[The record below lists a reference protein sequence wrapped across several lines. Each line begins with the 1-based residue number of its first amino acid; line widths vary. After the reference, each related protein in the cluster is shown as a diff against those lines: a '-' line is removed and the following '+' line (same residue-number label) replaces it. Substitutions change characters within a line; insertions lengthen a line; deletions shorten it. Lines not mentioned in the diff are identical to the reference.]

1 MLRFGMA
8 PSGARTAWHTRGDS
22 RGKLAARPSSAGT
35 EACSE
40 TLRAMVEVAFDTSPL
55 AQTRAGTARYIRGL
69 LAELE
74 RTPELRVERHAFA
87 LGGRAVVPVRDVGWY
102 LGALPL
108 LARGAD
114 VLHCP
119 TFRAPV
125 RPGVPLVVTF
135 HDLAVLRYPEMF
147 NTWTRRYSRVFLPRV
162 ARAAA
167 RVIAVSEFTA
177 RELVDV
183 LGMPDE
189 KIRVIPNA
197 VGPPFTATGDSAEG
211 DYVLAVS
218 TLEPRK
224 NLGRLVEGF
233 RRAGLNGSE
242 LRVVGAR
249 GWGNVEPPP
258 GGDVRW
264 LGEVSDDE
272 LARLY
277 RGARCAAY
285 LSLYEGFGLP
295 VLEAM
300 ACGTPVV
307 AADLPPIQEFGAGVV
322 TVDPRDAEAIAAGLG
337 EAIARGDQLGREGRA
352 AAAAYDSGRVARET
366 IAVYSEVAG

>member
-1 MLRFGMA
+1 
-8 PSGARTAWHTRGDS
+8 
-22 RGKLAARPSSAGT
+22 
-35 EACSE
+35 
-40 TLRAMVEVAFDTSPL
+40 MVEIAFDTSPL

-69 LAELE
+69 LGELE
-74 RTPELRVERHAFA
+74 RAADLRLQRHAFG
-87 LGGRAVVPVRDVGWY
+87 LRGRAAVPVRDVGWY

-108 LARGAD
+108 LARNAD
-114 VLHCP
+114 ILHCP

-125 RPGVPLVVTF
+125 GSRVPLVVTF
-135 HDLAVLRYPEMF
+135 HDLAVLRHPETF
-147 NTWTRRYSRVFLPRV
+147 NTWTRTYSRSVLPRV
-162 ARAAA
+162 AQAAA
-167 RVIAVSEFTA
+167 RIIAVSQFTA
-177 RELVDV
+177 RELVELLDV
-183 LGMPDE
+183 PE
-189 KIRVIPNA
+189 TKIRVIPNA
-197 VGPPFTATGDSAEG
+197 VGPPFTATGDAAEG

-233 RRAGLNGSE
+233 RRADLNGCE

-249 GWGNVEPPP
+249 GWGNIDHVPSA
-258 GGDVRW
+258 GVRW

-285 LSLYEGFGLP
+285 VSLYEGFGLP

-307 AADLPPIQEFGAGVV
+307 TADLPPIREFARGVV
-322 TVDPRDAEAIAAGLG
+322 TVDPRDADAIAAGLG
-337 EAIARGDQLGREGRA
+337 EALARGDELGREGRE
-352 AAAAYDSGRVARET
+352 AAAAYDWGRVGRET
-366 IAVYSEVAG
+366 IDVYREATG

>member
-1 MLRFGMA
+1 
-8 PSGARTAWHTRGDS
+8 
-22 RGKLAARPSSAGT
+22 
-35 EACSE
+35 
-40 TLRAMVEVAFDTSPL
+40 MVEIAFDTSPL

-69 LAELE
+69 LGELE
-74 RTPELRVERHAFA
+74 RTPAVTLERHAFA
-87 LGGRAVVPVRDVGWY
+87 LRGRAAVPVRDLGWY

-108 LARGAD
+108 LARAAD

-125 RPGVPLVVTF
+125 RSRVPLVVTF
-135 HDLAVLRYPEMF
+135 HDLAVLRHPETF
-147 NTWTRRYSRVFLPRV
+147 NTWTRRYSRAFIPRV
-162 ARAAA
+162 AHTAA

-177 RELVDV
+177 GELVDL
-183 LGMPDE
+183 LGVPE
-189 KIRVIPNA
+189 TKIRVIPNA
-197 VGPPFTATGDSAEG
+197 VGPPFTAAGDAAEG

-233 RRAGLNGSE
+233 RRADLNGCE

-249 GWGNVEPPP
+249 GWGGIEPVQSSR
-258 GGDVRW
+258 VRW

-285 LSLYEGFGLP
+285 VSLYEGFGLP

-307 AADLPPIQEFGAGVV
+307 TADLPPIREFARGVV
-322 TVDPRDAEAIAAGLG
+322 KVDPRDADAIAAGLG
-337 EAIARGDQLGREGRA
+337 EALARRDELGREGRE
-352 AAAAYDSGRVARET
+352 AAAAYDWGRVARET
-366 IAVYSEVAG
+366 IGVYREVAR

>member
-1 MLRFGMA
+1 
-8 PSGARTAWHTRGDS
+8 
-22 RGKLAARPSSAGT
+22 
-35 EACSE
+35 
-40 TLRAMVEVAFDTSPL
+40 VIEVAFDTSPL
-55 AQTRAGTARYIRGL
+55 AQTNAGTARYISGL
-69 LAELE
+69 LGELAHA
-74 RTPELRVERHAFA
+74 PQLALHRHAFP
-87 LGGRAVVPVRDVGWY
+87 LRGRAAVPARDIGWY

-119 TFRAPV
+119 TFRAPA
-125 RPGVPLVVTF
+125 RSRVPLVVTF
-135 HDLAVLRYPEMF
+135 HDLAVLRHPETF
-147 NTWTRRYSRVFLPRV
+147 NTWTRRYSEALVPLV

-177 RELVDV
+177 RELVGLLAV
-183 LGMPDE
+183 PE
-189 KIRVIPNA
+189 AKIRVIPNA
-197 VGPPFTATGDSAEG
+197 VGPPFTPTGEAAEG

-233 RRAGLNGSE
+233 RRAKLNGCE

-249 GWGNVEPPP
+249 GWGDVEPIPSA
-258 GGDVRW
+258 GVRW

-285 LSLYEGFGLP
+285 VSVYEGFGLP

-307 AADLPPIQEFGAGVV
+307 AADLPPIHEFADGVV
-322 TVDPRDAEAIAAGLG
+322 TVDPRDADAIAAGLE
-337 EAIARGDQLGREGRA
+337 EAVARGDELGQKGRG
-352 AAAAYDSGRVARET
+352 AAAAYDWAHVARET
-366 IAVYSEVAG
+366 LAVYREVAK

>member
-1 MLRFGMA
+1 
-8 PSGARTAWHTRGDS
+8 
-22 RGKLAARPSSAGT
+22 
-35 EACSE
+35 
-40 TLRAMVEVAFDTSPL
+40 MVEIAVDASPL

-69 LAELE
+69 LGELE
-74 RTPELRVERHAFA
+74 QAPEVALKPHAFA
-87 LGGRAVVPVRDVGWY
+87 LRGRAAVPVRDFGWY

-108 LARGAD
+108 LAREAD

-119 TFRAPV
+119 TFRAPI
-125 RPGVPLVVTF
+125 RSRAPLVVTF
-135 HDLAVLRYPEMF
+135 HDLAVLRHPETF
-147 NTWTRRYSRVFLPRV
+147 NAWTRRYSRAFLPLV

-177 RELVDV
+177 RELVDLLAV
-183 LGMPDE
+183 PQE

-197 VGPPFTATGDSAEG
+197 VGPPFTAGGDAAEG

-233 RRAGLNGSE
+233 RQANLNGCE

-249 GWGNVEPPP
+249 GWGDVEPVPSA
-258 GGDVRW
+258 GVRW
-264 LGEVSDDE
+264 LGQVSDDE

-285 LSLYEGFGLP
+285 LSVYEGFGLP

-307 AADLPPIQEFGAGVV
+307 SSDLPPIHEFARGVV
-322 TVDPRDAEAIAAGLG
+322 TVDPHDADAIADGLRN
-337 EAIARGDQLGREGRA
+337 ALARGDELGREGREA
-352 AAAAYDSGRVARET
+352 AAAFDWGRVARET
-366 IAVYSEVAG
+366 IAVYREVAG

>member
-1 MLRFGMA
+1 V
-8 PSGARTAWHTRGDS
+8 
-22 RGKLAARPSSAGT
+22 
-35 EACSE
+35 
-40 TLRAMVEVAFDTSPL
+40 VEVAFDTSPL
-55 AQTRAGTARYIRGL
+55 AQTKAGTARYIRGL
-69 LAELE
+69 LGELE
-74 RTPELRVERHAFA
+74 RTPELTLRRHAFT
-87 LGGRAVVPVRDVGWY
+87 LRGRAAVPLRDVGWY

-108 LARGAD
+108 LVRGAN

-125 RPGVPLVVTF
+125 RPSVPLVVTF
-135 HDLAVLRYPEMF
+135 HDLAVLRHPEAF
-147 NTWTRRYSRVFLPRV
+147 NTWTRRYSRALLPLV

-177 RELVDV
+177 GELVDLLAV
-183 LGMPDE
+183 PE
-189 KIRVIPNA
+189 VKIRVIPNA
-197 VGPPFTATGDSAEG
+197 VGPPFTAAGDAAEG

-233 RRAGLNGSE
+233 RRAELNGCE

-249 GWGNVEPPP
+249 GWGDVDPVPSA
-258 GGDVRW
+258 GVRW

-285 LSLYEGFGLP
+285 VSLYEGFGLP

-307 AADLPPIQEFGAGVV
+307 TADLPPIREFARGVV
-322 TVDPRDAEAIAAGLG
+322 KVDPRNADAIAAGLG
-337 EAIARGDQLGREGRA
+337 EALARGDELGREGRIA
-352 AAAAYDSGRVARET
+352 AADYDWGRVARET
-366 IAVYSEVAG
+366 IDVYREVAE

>member
-1 MLRFGMA
+1 L
-8 PSGARTAWHTRGDS
+8 
-22 RGKLAARPSSAGT
+22 
-35 EACSE
+35 
-40 TLRAMVEVAFDTSPL
+40 VEIAFDTSPL

-69 LAELE
+69 LGELE
-74 RTPELRVERHAFA
+74 RTPDVALERHSFA
-87 LGGRAVVPVRDVGWY
+87 LSGRAAVPVRDLGWY

-108 LARGAD
+108 LARTAD

-125 RPGVPLVVTF
+125 RSSVPLVVTF
-135 HDLAVLRYPEMF
+135 HDLAILRHPETF
-147 NTWTRRYSRVFLPRV
+147 NSWTRRYSRAFVPRV
-162 ARAAA
+162 AHAAA

-177 RELVDV
+177 GELVDLLSV
-183 LGMPDE
+183 PE
-189 KIRVIPNA
+189 TKIRVVPNA
-197 VGPPFTATGDSAEG
+197 VGPPFTAAGDAAEG

-233 RRAGLNGSE
+233 RRADLNGCE
-242 LRVVGAR
+242 LRIVGAR
-249 GWGNVEPPP
+249 GWGDIEPVQSD
-258 GGDVRW
+258 GVRW

-285 LSLYEGFGLP
+285 VSLYEGFGLP

-307 AADLPPIQEFGAGVV
+307 SADLPPIREFARGVV
-322 TVDPRDAEAIAAGLG
+322 KVDPHDADAIAAGLG
-337 EAIARGDQLGREGRA
+337 EALARGDELGREGRE
-352 AAAAYDSGRVARET
+352 AAAAYDWGRVARET
-366 IAVYSEVAG
+366 IDVYREVAR